1 LNDWLKDSQKP
12 ARARQSARRGKG
24 REGYACEPVEN
35 FITLG
40 QYECAFPS
48 KVKPEVY
55 AYVTGGSASELSL
68 RRNRA
73 ALERIVV
80 EQRIGMDVRAIDL
93 TTAFLDMPLP
103 APFGVC
109 PMGGMPQ
116 VWPRGDV
123 EMARGATVGGLL
135 GVANSGGPLHERI
148 EVASG
153 PLMYQLYNYGDRD
166 WAAARVEEI
175 QSAGYKAITVTVDTG
190 VQSRRDVHLEA
201 LYRAGGGQL
210 PAPRPVQPGSD
221 PMYLS
226 MITWEYVRFL
236 RDLIKVPFGL
246 KGVMHPDDARACLD
260 CGLDFIW
267 ISNHGGRQLDSGR
280 ATIDALPRVAAA
292 VGNRAP
298 IIVDG
303 GFRRGTDIIKG
314 LALGATVVAIGRPY
328 MWGLAHAG
336 AEGAAAI
343 SRLLEAELRVDMAL
357 AGQTSVRGITRD
369 AVDYVNY

>member
-1 LNDWLKDSQKP
+1 MGS
-12 ARARQSARRGKG
+12 
-24 REGYACEPVEN
+24 N
-35 FITLG
+35 FVTLG
-40 QYECAFPS
+40 QYEAAFPNQ
-48 KVKPEVY
+48 VKPDVY

-73 ALERIVV
+73 ALERIVI

-93 TTAFLDMPLP
+93 TTTFLGMQLP
-103 APFGVC
+103 VPFTVC

-116 VWPRGDV
+116 VWPQGDV

-135 GVANSGGPLHERI
+135 GVVNSGGPVKERV

-166 WAAARVEEI
+166 WVAGVLQDI
-175 QSAGYKAITVTVDTG
+175 QSAGYKAITLTIDTG
-190 VQSRRDVHLEA
+190 VPSRRDAHLEA
-201 LYRAGGGQL
+201 LHIASSGQP
-210 PAPRPVQPGSD
+210 PAPRPVAPGRD
-221 PMYLS
+221 PKYQS

-236 RDLIKVPFGL
+236 RELIHVPFGL
-246 KGVMHPDDARACLD
+246 KGIMHPDDACASLD

-267 ISNHGGRQLDSGR
+267 ISNHGGRQLDSAR

-292 VGNRAP
+292 VGNRVP

-314 LALGATVVAIGRPY
+314 LALGATIVAIGRPY
-328 MWGLAHAG
+328 MWGLAQGG
-336 AEGAAAI
+336 AEGAEAI
-343 SRLLEAELRVDMAL
+343 TQLLKAELLVDMAL
-357 AGQTSVRGITRD
+357 AGLTSVCGITRD

>member
-1 LNDWLKDSQKP
+1 VLEK
-12 ARARQSARRGKG
+12 
-24 REGYACEPVEN
+24 

-40 QYECAFPS
+40 QFEAAFPS

-55 AYVTGGSASELSL
+55 AYVSGGSASELSL

-73 ALERIVV
+73 ALDRIVI
-80 EQRIGMDVRAIDL
+80 EQRVGMDVRTIDL
-93 TTAFLDMPLP
+93 STTFLGIELP
-103 APFGVC
+103 VPFAVC

-116 VWPRGDV
+116 VWPQGDV

-135 GVANSGGPLHERI
+135 GIVNSGGPVQERI

-166 WAAARVEEI
+166 WVARVLEDI
-175 QSAGYKAITVTVDTG
+175 QAAGYKAITLTVDTG
-190 VQSRRDVHLEA
+190 VPSRRDAHLEA
-201 LYRAGGGQL
+201 LFTAAGGVA
-210 PAPRPVQPGSD
+210 PASRPVANGRD
-221 PMYLS
+221 PKYLS

-236 RDLIKVPFGL
+236 RNLIKVPFGL
-246 KGVMHPDDARACLD
+246 KGIMHPDDARMSLD

-280 ATIDALPRVAAA
+280 ATIDALPRIAAA
-292 VGNRAP
+292 IGNRAP

-314 LALGATVVAIGRPY
+314 LALGATLVAIGRPY
-328 MWGLAHAG
+328 MWGLAHGG
-336 AEGAAAI
+336 AEGAEAI
-343 SRLLEAELRVDMAL
+343 TQLLKAELLVDMAL
-357 AGQTSVRGITRD
+357 AGQTSVRSMTRD

>member
-1 LNDWLKDSQKP
+1 V
-12 ARARQSARRGKG
+12 
-24 REGYACEPVEN
+24 EP

-40 QYECAFPS
+40 QFEAAFPS
-48 KVKPEVY
+48 KVRPEVY

-73 ALERIVV
+73 ALERIAI
-80 EQRIGMDVRAIDL
+80 EQRIGMDVRKIDL
-93 TTAFLDMPLP
+93 ATTFLGMPLP
-103 APFGVC
+103 APFAVC

-135 GVANSGGPLHERI
+135 GVANSGGPLRERV

-166 WAAARVEEI
+166 WAAARLEEI
-175 QSAGYKAITVTVDTG
+175 QAAGYTAITLTVDTG
-190 VQSRRDVHLEA
+190 VQSRRDAHLEA
-201 LYRAGGGQL
+201 LYSVGGGKL
-210 PAPRPVQPGSD
+210 PPRRPVQPGSD

-236 RDLIKVPFGL
+236 RELIKIPFGL
-246 KGVMHPDDARACLD
+246 KGIMHPDDAVASLD
-260 CGLDFIW
+260 CGLDFVW

-292 VGNRAP
+292 IGQRAP

-314 LALGATVVAIGRPY
+314 LALGATLVAVGRPY
-328 MWGLAHAG
+328 MWGLAHGG
-336 AEGAAAI
+336 AEGASAI

-357 AGQTSVRGITRD
+357 AGQTSVRAITREMVGF
-369 AVDYVNY
+369 VDY

>member
-1 LNDWLKDSQKP
+1 MEQ
-12 ARARQSARRGKG
+12 
-24 REGYACEPVEN
+24 

-40 QYECAFPS
+40 QYETTFAS
-48 KVKPEVY
+48 QVKPEVY

-73 ALERIVV
+73 ALERIAI
-80 EQRIGMDVRAIDL
+80 EQRVGMDVRAIDL
-93 TTAFLDMPLP
+93 STTFLGLELPLP
-103 APFGVC
+103 FTVC

-116 VWPRGDV
+116 VWPQGDV

-135 GVANSGGPLHERI
+135 GVANSGGPIEERVH
-148 EVASG
+148 VASG

-166 WAAARVEEI
+166 WVAGRLEEV
-175 QSAGYKAITVTVDTG
+175 QAAGYKAITLTVDTG
-190 VQSRRDVHLEA
+190 VQSRRDVHMEA
-201 LYRAGGGQL
+201 LYVAAGGSL
-210 PAPRPVQPGSD
+210 PTPRQPAPGSD

-236 RDLIKVPFGL
+236 RELIRVPFGL
-246 KGVMHPDDARACLD
+246 KGIMHPDDARASLD

-280 ATIDALPRVAAA
+280 ATIDALSRVAAA
-292 VGNRAP
+292 VGDRAP

-314 LALGATVVAIGRPY
+314 LALGATLVAIGRPY
-328 MWGLAHAG
+328 MWGLAHGGAAG
-336 AEGAAAI
+336 AEAI
-343 SRLLEAELRVDMAL
+343 TRLLERELRVDMAL
-357 AGQTSVRGITRD
+357 AGQTSVRDLSQD
-369 AVDYVNY
+369 AVAYIDY

>member
-1 LNDWLKDSQKP
+1 
-12 ARARQSARRGKG
+12 
-24 REGYACEPVEN
+24 VEKYV
-35 FITLG
+35 TLG
-40 QYECAFPS
+40 QYEAAFPS

-55 AYVTGGSASELSL
+55 AYVSGGSASELSL
-68 RRNRA
+68 RRNRT
-73 ALERIVV
+73 ALERIAV

-93 TTAFLDMPLP
+93 TTTFLGMDLP
-103 APFGVC
+103 VPFTVC

-116 VWPRGDV
+116 VWPKGDV

-135 GVANSGGPLHERI
+135 GVANSGGPLQERI

-166 WAAARVEEI
+166 WATARVEEI
-175 QSAGYKAITVTVDTG
+175 QAAGYTSIALTVDTG
-190 VQSRRDVHLEA
+190 VQSRRDAHLEA
-201 LYRAGGGQL
+201 LYTAAGGQL

-226 MITWEYVRFL
+226 TITWDYVRFL
-236 RDLIKVPFGL
+236 RERIRVPFGL
-246 KGVMHPDDARACLD
+246 KGIMHPDDACASLD
-260 CGLDFIW
+260 CGLDFVW

-280 ATIDALPRVAAA
+280 ATIDALPRVASAI
-292 VGNRAP
+292 GRRAP

-314 LALGATVVAIGRPY
+314 VALGATLVAIGRPY
-328 MWGLAHAG
+328 MWGLAHGG
-336 AEGAAAI
+336 AEGAEAI
-343 SRLLEAELRVDMAL
+343 SKLLEAELRVDMAL

>member
-1 LNDWLKDSQKP
+1 
-12 ARARQSARRGKG
+12 
-24 REGYACEPVEN
+24 VEN
-35 FITLG
+35 YITLG
-40 QYECAFPS
+40 QYEAAFPS
-48 KVKPEVY
+48 KVTPEVY

-73 ALERIVV
+73 GLDRIAI
-80 EQRIGMDVRAIDL
+80 EQRIGMDVRSIDL
-93 TTAFLDMPLP
+93 ATTFLGMQLP
-103 APFGVC
+103 APFAVC

-135 GVANSGGPLHERI
+135 GVANSGGPIQERVA
-148 EVASG
+148 VASG
-153 PLMYQLYNYGDRD
+153 PLLYQLYNYGDRD
-166 WAAARVEEI
+166 WVAGRLEEI
-175 QSAGYKAITVTVDTG
+175 QAAGYQAITLTVDTG
-190 VQSRRDVHLEA
+190 VQSRRDAHLEA
-201 LYRAGGGQL
+201 IYSANGGQL
-210 PAPRPVQPGSD
+210 PPPRPTQPGSN

-246 KGVMHPDDARACLD
+246 KGIMHPDDARACLD

-292 VGNRAP
+292 IGHRAP
-298 IIVDG
+298 IVIDG

-314 LALGATVVAIGRPY
+314 LALGATIVAIGRPY
-328 MWGLAHAG
+328 MWGLAHGG
-336 AEGAAAI
+336 ADGAAAI
-343 SRLLEAELRVDMAL
+343 SKLLEAELRVDMAL
-357 AGQTSVRGITRD
+357 AGQTSIRGISRGV
-369 AVDYVNY
+369 VDYVDY

>member
-1 LNDWLKDSQKP
+1 MEK
-12 ARARQSARRGKG
+12 
-24 REGYACEPVEN
+24 

-40 QYECAFPS
+40 QYETGFPG
-48 KVKPEVY
+48 KVKPEVL

-80 EQRIGMDVRAIDL
+80 EQRIGMDVRTIDL
-93 TTAFLDMPLP
+93 ATVFLDIELP
-103 APFGVC
+103 APFTVC

-116 VWPRGDV
+116 VWPKGDV

-135 GVANSGGPLHERI
+135 GVVNSGGPIKERV

-166 WAAARVEEI
+166 WAAARLEEI
-175 QSAGYKAITVTVDTG
+175 QAAGYMAIALTVDTG

-201 LYRAGGGQL
+201 LYTAGGGQL
-210 PAPRPVQPGSD
+210 PPSRPAQPGSD

-246 KGVMHPDDARACLD
+246 KGIMHPDDARASLD

-292 VGNRAP
+292 IGNRAP

-314 LALGATVVAIGRPY
+314 LALGATIVAIGRPY
-328 MWGLAHAG
+328 MWGLAHGG
-336 AEGAAAI
+336 AEGAEAM
-343 SRLLEAELRVDMAL
+343 SRLFEAELRVDMAL
-357 AGQTSVRGITRD
+357 SGLTSVRGISPD
-369 AVDYVNY
+369 AVDYVTY

>member
-1 LNDWLKDSQKP
+1 MD
-12 ARARQSARRGKG
+12 
-24 REGYACEPVEN
+24 EN

-40 QYECAFPS
+40 QFETTFPS
-48 KVKPEVY
+48 KVKPEVL

-80 EQRIGMDVRAIDL
+80 EQRIGMDVRTIDL
-93 TTAFLDMPLP
+93 STTFLGIELP
-103 APFGVC
+103 APFTVC

-116 VWPRGDV
+116 VWPKGDV

-135 GVANSGGPLHERI
+135 GVVNSGGPIQERV

-153 PLMYQLYNYGDRD
+153 PLMYQLYNFGDRD
-166 WAAARVEEI
+166 WV
-175 QSAGYKAITVTVDTG
+175 AGSSGGDPG
-190 VQSRRDVHLEA
+190 RRLQGHHPDRRHRRAEPPRRAPGGA
-201 LYRAGGGQL
+201 LHRRR
-210 PAPRPVQPGSD
+210 RPVPQARPAQPGSD

-246 KGVMHPDDARACLD
+246 KGIMHPDDARASLD

-292 VGNRAP
+292 IGNRAP

-314 LALGATVVAIGRPY
+314 LALGATIVAIGRPY
-328 MWGLAHAG
+328 MWGLAHGG
-336 AEGAAAI
+336 AEGAEAI

-357 AGQTSVRGITRD
+357 SGLTSVRGISRD
-369 AVDYVNY
+369 AVDYVTY